1 MRKSL
6 KALLIALV
14 VSLSLGVIT
23 ACKKTEE
30 PKKTKLDSPVIASK
44 TYTGSNQTATV
55 AENEAYEVTVNAGGT
70 NVGEYDVVLTLTDT
84 KKYEWTTPDADD
96 KTKVTLKF
104 AITKASNEI
113 TVLTVAD
120 RTYGEQ
126 ADEPTATA
134 KFGTPEFTYATS
146 ENGEYTATVPS
157 AVGKYWVKATVEGTS
172 NYDGAIK
179 TAQFEI
185 KKVASA
191 VTTAPAAKTLVYTGS
206 AQELV
211 TAGAANG
218 GTLNYKLGDGEWG
231 TAIPA
236 ATDAGD
242 YKVYY
247 KVVGDESHSDTAETE
262 IPVTIAKAD
271 AAFTA
276 APQDPDLSYKGEA
289 QALVTAGVTDDGTVE
304 YKLGDGEWS
313 ETIPTGINA
322 TTYKIYY
329 RIIGDKNHNDLAG
342 DTLYIGVTI
351 ARVNSTYTTAPTAA
365 KNLVYTGADLTLA
378 VAGEVVGGELKYSL
392 DNEKWS
398 ANLPTAK
405 NAGEYTVYYKI
416 EPDANHTG
424 AADGSFKV
432 VIAKAAASVTAPTAK
447 TELVYNGNAQALVSA
462 GSVSDATL
470 EYKLGD
476 GEWGADVPAATNAG
490 EYTVYY
496 RVTVDN
502 NHTGATDGSFK
513 VVIAK
518 AANEVTFSLDGEEIH
533 CGDAVPTEFN
543 ATSVAGAITYA
554 YSIDNVN
561 FYPING
567 LGEDFKFEAG
577 KTYYVKATAAESEN
591 YLSAYKVASIV
602 ATHKFGEGVEND
614 GIVTA
619 TCVCGRKQ
627 VTGERT
633 TGSTVDFAAAVSA
646 DGTISATAGELDISA
661 VYSESVEGVKLTVN
675 ETEYNAA
682 VVNGKITLKGVI
694 PVTVYG
700 NVKLGIKFSADTADY
715 DFVAPALI
723 ITKTVSDK
731 ATLQSL
737 KIYADSETMQGG
749 GYYRLGANVNV
760 GYWYTGE
767 VKEGVEKTNAD
778 YRFGVT
784 YPFKGVLDGNGYALD
799 SVGVAYNG
807 KPSGFID
814 TMEGG
819 TIKNIAFTN
828 FALAAQCGLTYTGY
842 GTIENVYVKYCKA
855 GLAAYMGMP
864 NVVSGGWSGHYTST
878 FFSKSKVACDVTMT
892 NVVVDLSETYN
903 VDASAADKD
912 KFWECTSQV
921 RGILGNFTKGSTMTN
936 VAVIGANKS
945 KIGTNNDGNRFKIV
959 FDGSGWTTGESFG
972 IYVYY
977 QDDASDNGVAL
988 PASGWDVDFWSGAEG
1003 GMPTFKGMT
1012 AYSKSAEFTK
1022 SASSVE
1028 VGASAQFAVPANC
1041 LLYLGENAPEGVT
1054 LKNGVITVDESVAIG
1069 TTFTVCSK
1077 NIFDVA
1083 NPVEITVTVSKKTVK
1098 SALDTT
1104 TEIDLNATAD
1114 GGVVTAAG
1122 VDKTI
1127 DLTTVYNETSEAK
1140 LTLNGVSLGTAT
1152 INGGVLSFNTSVIPV
1167 SDTYGNVELKVKI
1180 EGEATDYEI
1189 TVPMLVITKTISDKA
1204 TLQSLKNYADSATMQ
1219 GGGYY
1224 RLGADVEAGEWYTS
1238 YGATQ
1243 EAAKDYRFGVTYAFK
1258 GTLDGNG
1265 YAIKKLVLAVHKYHS
1280 GFIHEING
1288 GILKNVAFTDFALG
1302 SDESLV
1308 YCGNGTFENIYV
1320 RYFAVTGFA
1329 SDGTGTAPSSGWAS
1343 VLCGPFFT
1351 STENDKFSHAILTN
1365 VVIDLSAISDTAWA
1379 AGKSQCIIGAFD
1391 NLSVMN
1397 NVAVIGMKKDFR
1409 SGNKGKLVRSEMGY
1423 LDYVG
1428 LGGGNTPYYAYLR
1441 YSDGTEETG
1450 DKFAAFPATGW
1461 ADNYWTV
1468 DAANKSITWKTK

>member
-96 KTKVTLKF
+96 KAKVTLKF

-126 ADEPTATA
+126 AAEPTATA

-172 NYDGAIK
+172 NYDGASK

-185 KKVASA
+185 KKAASA

-211 TAGAANG
+211 TAGVTSD
-218 GTLNYKLGDGEWG
+218 GTLKYKLGENGEWG
-231 TAIPA
+231 ETIPT

-247 KVVGDESHSDTAETE
+247 KVVGD
-262 IPVTIAKAD
+262 
-271 AAFTA
+271 
-276 APQDPDLSYKGEA
+276 
-289 QALVTAGVTDDGTVE
+289 
-304 YKLGDGEWS
+304 
-313 ETIPTGINA
+313 
-322 TTYKIYY
+322 
-329 RIIGDKNHNDLAG
+329 KNHNDLAG
-342 DTLYIGVTI
+342 DTLYIDVTI
-351 ARVNSTYTTAPTAA
+351 ARVNSTYMTEPTAA

-378 VAGEVVGGELKYSL
+378 VAGEVVGGELRYSL

-405 NAGEYTVYYKI
+405 NAGEYTVHYKI

-424 AADGSFKV
+424 AA
-432 VIAKAAASVTAPTAK
+432 
-447 TELVYNGNAQALVSA
+447 
-462 GSVSDATL
+462 
-470 EYKLGD
+470 
-476 GEWGADVPAATNAG
+476 
-490 EYTVYY
+490 
-496 RVTVDN
+496 
-502 NHTGATDGSFK
+502 DGSFK

-602 ATHKFGEGVEND
+602 ATHKFGEEVEND

-619 TCVCGRKQ
+619 TCACGRKQ

-633 TGSTVDFAAAVSA
+633 TNSTVDFAAAVGA

-661 VYSESVEGVKLTVN
+661 VYSESAEGVKLTVN

-700 NVKLGIKFSADTADY
+700 NVKLGIKFSQDTVDY

-760 GYWYTGE
+760 GYWYLRD
-767 VKEGVEKTNAD
+767 NAAD
-778 YRFGVT
+778 YRIGT
-784 YPFKGVLDGNGYALD
+784 EYPFKGTIDGNGYAVDKLLL
-799 SVGVAYNG
+799 
-807 KPSGFID
+807 SGIEGGFVQRMD
-814 TMEGG
+814 GG
-819 TIKNIAFTN
+819 TIKNIAFTD
-828 FALAAQCGLTYTGY
+828 FTLSSGSGLTYEGTG
-842 GTIENVYVKYCKA
+842 IFENVYIKLSKV
-855 GLAAYMGMP
+855 GIAAYS
-864 NVVSGGWSGHYTST
+864 NYYNIVSGGWGGNYTT
-878 FFSKSKVACDVTMT
+878 IFFAKSNTPAQVTMK
-892 NVVVDLSETYN
+892 NIVVDYNETYN
-903 VDASAADKD
+903 VTSTDIDKYFWGDATFTRALFGNIDK
-912 KFWECTSQV
+912 SSS
-921 RGILGNFTKGSTMTN
+921 LTN
-936 VAVIGANKS
+936 VALIGANNS
-945 KIGTNNDGNRFKIV
+945 KVGTTTQYDSSGMRFNIVCDVAWSWNNGAKA
-959 FDGSGWTTGESFG
+959 G

-977 QDDASDNGVAL
+977 ADDGSTNGVAL
-988 PASGWDVDFWSGAEG
+988 PSSGWDVDFWSGAEG

-1028 VGASAQFAVPANC
+1028 VGASAEFAVPANC
-1041 LLYLGENAPEGVT
+1041 LLYLGENTPEGVT

-1127 DLTTVYNETSEAK
+1127 DLTTVYSGTAEAE
-1140 LTLNGVSLGTAT
+1140 LILNGVSLGTAT

-1167 SDTYGNVELKVKI
+1167 SGTYGNVELKVKI
-1180 EGEATDYEI
+1180 EGEATDCEI

-1238 YGATQ
+1238 YGASQ

-1258 GTLDGNG
+1258 GTFDGNG
-1265 YAIKKLVLAVHKYHS
+1265 YAIKKLVLTVPKSGYAS
-1280 GFIHEING
+1280 GFIHKIDG
-1288 GILKNVAFTDFALG
+1288 GIIKNVAFTDLALG

-1308 YCGNGTFENIYV
+1308 YCGNGAFENIYV
-1320 RYFAVTGFA
+1320 RYSAVTGFA
-1329 SDGTGTAPSSGWAS
+1329 SNGTGTAPSSGWAS

-1365 VVIDLSAISDTAWA
+1365 VVIDLSVISDAAWA
-1379 AGKSQCIIGAFD
+1379 AGRSQCIIGAFD

-1428 LGGGNTPYYAYLR
+1428 LGGGNTPYYAYLQ

>member
-23 ACKKTEE
+23 ACKKSEE

-70 NVGEYDVVLTLTDT
+70 NVGEYDVVLTLTDK

-120 RTYGEQ
+120 RTYGKQ

-134 KFGTPEFTYATS
+134 KFGTATFTYATS
-146 ENGEYTATVPS
+146 ENGTYSETVPID
-157 AVGKYWVKATVEGTS
+157 AGDYWVKATVAETK
-172 NYDGAIK
+172 NY
-179 TAQFEI
+179 
-185 KKVASA
+185 
-191 VTTAPAAKTLVYTGS
+191 
-206 AQELV
+206 
-211 TAGAANG
+211 AGATQ
-218 GTLNYKLGDGEWG
+218 TLKF
-231 TAIPA
+231 
-236 ATDAGD
+236 
-242 YKVYY
+242 
-247 KVVGDESHSDTAETE
+247 
-262 IPVTIAKAD
+262 TIAKAHSAITSNP
-271 AAFTA
+271 AANQLT
-276 APQDPDLSYKGEA
+276 YNGEA
-289 QALVTAGVTDDGTVE
+289 QALVTAGESADGTLQ
-304 YKLGDGEWS
+304 YKLGADGEWS
-313 ETIPTGINA
+313 ENIPI
-322 TTYKIYY
+322 
-329 RIIGDKNHNDLAG
+329 
-342 DTLYIGVTI
+342 
-351 ARVNSTYTTAPTAA
+351 
-365 KNLVYTGADLTLA
+365 
-378 VAGEVVGGELKYSL
+378 
-392 DNEKWS
+392 
-398 ANLPTAK
+398 
-405 NAGEYTVYYKI
+405 
-416 EPDANHTG
+416 
-424 AADGSFKV
+424 
-432 VIAKAAASVTAPTAK
+432 
-447 TELVYNGNAQALVSA
+447 
-462 GSVSDATL
+462 
-470 EYKLGD
+470 
-476 GEWGADVPAATNAG
+476 ATNAG
-490 EYTVYY
+490 EYVVYF
-496 RVTVDN
+496 RLKGDKNHIDIESNLSVVNVT
-502 NHTGATDGSFK
+502 
-513 VVIAK
+513 IAK

-619 TCVCGRKQ
+619 TCACGHKQ

-633 TGSTVDFAAAVSA
+633 TGSTVDFAAAVGE
-646 DGTISATAGELDISA
+646 DGTVSATAGELDISA
-661 VYSESVEGVKLTVN
+661 VYSESAEGVKLTVN

-700 NVKLGIKFSADTADY
+700 NVKLGIKFSQDTVDY

-731 ATLQSL
+731 ATLQSV

-760 GYWYTGE
+760 GYWYLRD
-767 VKEGVEKTNAD
+767 NAAD
-778 YRFGVT
+778 YRIGT
-784 YPFKGVLDGNGYALD
+784 EYPFKGTIDGNGYAVDKLLL
-799 SVGVAYNG
+799 SGIEG
-807 KPSGFID
+807 GFIQQMD
-814 TMEGG
+814 GG
-819 TIKNIAFTN
+819 TIKNIAFTD
-828 FALAAQCGLTYTGY
+828 FTLSSGSGLTYEGTG
-842 GTIENVYVKYCKA
+842 IFENVYIKLSKV
-855 GLAAYMGMP
+855 GIAAYS
-864 NVVSGGWSGHYTST
+864 NYYNIVSGGWGGNYTT
-878 FFSKSKVACDVTMT
+878 IFFAKSNTPAQVTMK
-892 NVVVDLSETYN
+892 NIVVDYNETYN
-903 VDASAADKD
+903 VTSTDIDKYFWGDATFTRALFGNIDK
-912 KFWECTSQV
+912 SSS
-921 RGILGNFTKGSTMTN
+921 LTN
-936 VAVIGANKS
+936 VALIGANRS
-945 KIGTNNDGNRFKIV
+945 KINTLVMVDGKENRQRFNIVCDAAWSWNNGAKA
-959 FDGSGWTTGESFG
+959 G

-977 QDDASDNGVAL
+977 ADDGSSNGVAL

-1028 VGASAQFAVPANC
+1028 VGASAEFAVPANC
-1041 LLYLGENAPEGVT
+1041 LLYLGENTPEGVT
-1054 LKNGVITVDESVAIG
+1054 LENGVITVDESVAIG

-1098 SALDTT
+1098 FALETT
-1104 TEIDLNATAD
+1104 TEVDLNATVD

-1122 VDKTI
+1122 DDKTI
-1127 DLTTVYNETSEAK
+1127 DLTTVYSETAEAE
-1140 LTLNGVSLGTAT
+1140 LILNGVSLGTAT

-1167 SDTYGNVELKVKI
+1167 SGTYGNVELKVKI
-1180 EGEATDYEI
+1180 EGEATDCEI

-1224 RLGADVEAGEWYTS
+1224 RLGADVEAGEWYTA
-1238 YGATQ
+1238 YGAKL
-1243 EAAKDYRFGVTYAFK
+1243 EAANDYRFGVTYAFK
-1258 GTLDGNG
+1258 GTFDGNG
-1265 YAIKKLVLAVHKYHS
+1265 YAIKKLVLTVPKYSS
-1280 GFIHEING
+1280 GFIHKIDG
-1288 GILKNVAFTDFALG
+1288 GIIKNVAFTDLALG

-1308 YCGNGTFENIYV
+1308 YCGNGAFENIYV
-1320 RYFAVTGFA
+1320 RYSAVTGFA

-1365 VVIDLSAISDTAWA
+1365 VVIDLSVISDAAWA
-1379 AGKSQCIIGAFD
+1379 AGGSQCIIGAFD

-1428 LGGGNTPYYAYLR
+1428 LGGGNTPYYAYLQ

-1461 ADNYWTV
+1461 SDNYWTV

>member
-1 MRKSL
+1 MKKSL

-23 ACKKTEE
+23 ACKKSEE

-157 AVGKYWVKATVEGTS
+157 AVGEYWVKATVEGTS

-185 KKVASA
+185 KKAASA

-271 AAFTA
+271 AAFTV
-276 APQDPDLSYKGEA
+276 APQDPDLSYNGEA

-329 RIIGDKNHNDLAG
+329 RIVGDKNHNDLAG
-342 DTLYIGVTI
+342 DTLYLAVTI

-424 AADGSFKV
+424 ATDGSFKV
-432 VIAKAAASVTAPTAK
+432 IIAKAAASVTAPTAK
-447 TELVYNGNAQALVSA
+447 TELVYNGNAQALANA

-502 NHTGATDGSFK
+502 NHTGATEGSFK
-513 VVIAK
+513 VAIAK

-533 CGDAVPTEFN
+533 CGDAVPAEFN
-543 ATSVAGAITYA
+543 ATAIAGTITYT
-554 YSIDNVN
+554 YSIDNVY

-619 TCVCGRKQ
+619 TCACGHKQ

-633 TGSTVDFAAAVSA
+633 TGSTVDFAAAVGA

-661 VYSESVEGVKLTVN
+661 VYSESAEGVKLTVN

-700 NVKLGIKFSADTADY
+700 NVKLGIKFSQDTVDY

-731 ATLQSL
+731 ETLQSV

-760 GYWYTGE
+760 GYWYLRD
-767 VKEGVEKTNAD
+767 NAAD
-778 YRFGVT
+778 YRIGT
-784 YPFKGVLDGNGYALD
+784 EYPFKGTIDGNGYAVDKLLL
-799 SVGVAYNG
+799 
-807 KPSGFID
+807 SGFD
-814 TMEGG
+814 GGFVQRMDGG
-819 TIKNIAFTN
+819 TIKNIAFTD
-828 FALAAQCGLTYTGY
+828 FTLSSGSGLTYEGTG
-842 GTIENVYVKYCKA
+842 IFENVYIKLSKV
-855 GLAAYMGMP
+855 GIAAYS
-864 NVVSGGWSGHYTST
+864 NYYNIVSGGWGGNYTT
-878 FFSKSKVACDVTMT
+878 IFFAKSNTPAQVTMK
-892 NVVVDLSETYN
+892 NIVVDYNETYN
-903 VDASAADKD
+903 VTSTDIDKYFWGDATFTRALFGNIDK
-912 KFWECTSQV
+912 SSS
-921 RGILGNFTKGSTMTN
+921 LTN
-936 VAVIGANKS
+936 VALIGANKS
-945 KIGTNNDGNRFKIV
+945 KVGTTTQYDSSGMRFNIVCDAAWSWNNGAKA
-959 FDGSGWTTGESFG
+959 G

-977 QDDASDNGVAL
+977 ADDGSTNGVAL

-1028 VGASAQFAVPANC
+1028 VGASAEFAVPANC
-1041 LLYLGENAPEGVT
+1041 LLYLGENTPEGVT
-1054 LKNGVITVDESVAIG
+1054 LENGVITVDESVAIG

-1098 SALDTT
+1098 FALETT
-1104 TEIDLNATAD
+1104 TEVDLNAAAD
-1114 GGVVTAAG
+1114 GGVVTVAG
-1122 VDKTI
+1122 DDKTI
-1127 DLTTVYNETSEAK
+1127 DLTTVYNETSEAE

-1167 SDTYGNVELKVKI
+1167 SGTYGNVELKVKI
-1180 EGEATDYEI
+1180 EGEATDCEI

-1238 YGATQ
+1238 YGASQ

-1258 GTLDGNG
+1258 GTFDGNG
-1265 YAIKKLVLAVHKYHS
+1265 YAIKKLVLTVPKSGYAS
-1280 GFIHEING
+1280 GFIHKIDG
-1288 GILKNVAFTDFALG
+1288 GIIKNVAFTDLALG

-1308 YCGNGTFENIYV
+1308 YCGNGVFENIYV
-1320 RYFAVTGFA
+1320 RYSAVTGFA

-1365 VVIDLSAISDTAWA
+1365 VVIDLSVISDAAWA
-1379 AGKSQCIIGAFD
+1379 AGRSQCIIGAFD

-1428 LGGGNTPYYAYLR
+1428 LGGGNTPYYAYLQ

-1461 ADNYWTV
+1461 TDNYWTV
-1468 DAANKSITWKTK
+1468 DADNKSITWKTK

>member
-96 KTKVTLKF
+96 KAKVTLKF

-113 TVLTVAD
+113 TVLTVDD
-120 RTYGEQ
+120 RTYGETPKT
-126 ADEPTATA
+126 PTATA

-185 KKVASA
+185 KKAASA

-218 GTLNYKLGDGEWG
+218 GKLNYKLGENG
-231 TAIPA
+231 TWSETIPT
-236 ATDAGD
+236 ATDAGE

-247 KVVGDESHSDTAETE
+247 KVVGDDSHSDTVETE
-262 IPVTIAKAD
+262 ISVTIAQATNEITGMVLAGWTYGETANEPTATAKFGTATFTYATSENGTYTETKPTDAGDYWVKATVAGTKNYVGATQTLKFTIAKAHSAITSNP
-271 AAFTA
+271 AANQLT
-276 APQDPDLSYKGEA
+276 YNGEA
-289 QALVTAGVTDDGTVE
+289 QALVTAGESADGTLQ
-304 YKLGDGEWS
+304 YKLGADGEWS
-313 ETIPTGINA
+313 ENIPIATNA
-322 TTYKIYY
+322 GEYVVYFRLK
-329 RIIGDKNHNDLAG
+329 GDKNHIDIESNLSVVN
-342 DTLYIGVTI
+342 VTI
-351 ARVNSTYTTAPTAA
+351 A
-365 KNLVYTGADLTLA
+365 KA
-378 VAGEVVGGELKYSL
+378 V
-392 DNEKWS
+392 
-398 ANLPTAK
+398 
-405 NAGEYTVYYKI
+405 
-416 EPDANHTG
+416 
-424 AADGSFKV
+424 
-432 VIAKAAASVTAPTAK
+432 ASVTAPTAK
-447 TELVYNGNAQALVSA
+447 TELVYNGNAQDLVSA
-462 GSVSDATL
+462 GSVSNATL
-470 EYKLGD
+470 EYKLGEN
-476 GEWGADVPAATNAG
+476 GEWTAEVPTATNAG

-502 NHTGATDGSFK
+502 NHTGATEGSFK
-513 VVIAK
+513 VAIAK

-543 ATSVAGAITYA
+543 ATAIAGTITYT
-554 YSIDNVN
+554 YSIDNVY

-619 TCVCGRKQ
+619 TCACGRKQ

-633 TGSTVDFAAAVSA
+633 MGSTVDFAAAVGE

-661 VYSESVEGVKLTVN
+661 VYSESAEGVKLTVN

-700 NVKLGIKFSADTADY
+700 NVKLGIKFSQDTADY

-760 GYWYTGE
+760 GSWYLRD
-767 VKEGVEKTNAD
+767 NAAD
-778 YRFGVT
+778 YRIGT
-784 YPFKGVLDGNGYALD
+784 EYPFKGTIDGNGYAVDKLLL
-799 SVGVAYNG
+799 SGVEG
-807 KPSGFID
+807 GFIQQMD
-814 TMEGG
+814 GG
-819 TIKNIAFTN
+819 TIKNIAFTD
-828 FALAAQCGLTYTGY
+828 FTLSSGSGLTYEGTG
-842 GTIENVYVKYCKA
+842 IFENVYIKLSKV
-855 GLAAYMGMP
+855 GIAAYS
-864 NVVSGGWSGHYTST
+864 NYYNIVSGGWGGNYTT
-878 FFSKSKVACDVTMT
+878 IFFAKSNTPAQVTMK
-892 NVVVDLSETYN
+892 NIVVDYNETYN
-903 VDASAADKD
+903 VTSTDIDKYFWGDATFTRALFGNIDK
-912 KFWECTSQV
+912 SSS
-921 RGILGNFTKGSTMTN
+921 LTN
-936 VAVIGANKS
+936 VALIGANNS
-945 KIGTNNDGNRFKIV
+945 KVGTTTQYDSSGMRFNIVCDAAWSWNNGAKA
-959 FDGSGWTTGESFG
+959 G

-977 QDDASDNGVAL
+977 ADDGSTNGVAL
-988 PASGWDVDFWSGAEG
+988 PSSGWDVDFWSGAEG

-1028 VGASAQFAVPANC
+1028 VGASAEFAVPANC
-1041 LLYLGENAPEGVT
+1041 LLYLGENTPEGVT

-1098 SALDTT
+1098 FALDTT
-1104 TEIDLNATAD
+1104 TEVDLNAAAD
-1114 GGVVTAAG
+1114 GGVVTVAG
-1122 VDKTI
+1122 DDKTI
-1127 DLTTVYNETSEAK
+1127 DLTTVYNETSEAE
-1140 LTLNGVSLGTAT
+1140 LILNGVSLGTAT

-1167 SDTYGNVELKVKI
+1167 SGTYGNVELKVKI
-1180 EGEATDYEI
+1180 EGEATDCEI
-1189 TVPMLVITKTISDKA
+1189 TVPMLIVTKTIG
-1204 TLQSLKNYADSATMQ
+1204 TLDELRAIKDYTDSETMQ

-1238 YGATQ
+1238 YGASQ

-1258 GTLDGNG
+1258 GTFDGNG
-1265 YAIKKLVLAVHKYHS
+1265 YAIKKLVLTVPKSGYAS
-1280 GFIHEING
+1280 GFIHKIDG
-1288 GILKNVAFTDFALG
+1288 GIIKNVAFTDLALG

-1308 YCGNGTFENIYV
+1308 YCGNGVFENIYV

-1329 SDGTGTAPSSGWAS
+1329 SNGTGTAPSSGWAS

-1365 VVIDLSAISDTAWA
+1365 VVIDLSVISDAAWA
-1379 AGKSQCIIGAFD
+1379 AGRSQCIIGAFD

-1409 SGNKGKLVRSEMGY
+1409 NGNKGKLVRSEMGY

-1428 LGGGNTPYYAYLR
+1428 LGGGNTPYYAYLQ

-1450 DKFAAFPATGW
+1450 DNFAAFPATGW

>member
-96 KTKVTLKF
+96 KAKVTLKF

-113 TVLTVAD
+113 TVLTVDD
-120 RTYGEQ
+120 RTYGETPKT
-126 ADEPTATA
+126 PTVTA
-134 KFGTPEFTYATS
+134 KFGTATFTYATS

-185 KKVASA
+185 KKAA
-191 VTTAPAAKTLVYTGS
+191 ATVTTAPAAKTELVYNRN

-211 TAGAANG
+211 TAGVTSD
-218 GTLNYKLGDGEWG
+218 GTLKYKLGENG
-231 TAIPA
+231 TWSETIPT

-247 KVVGDESHSDTAETE
+247 KVVGDGSHSDTAETE
-262 IPVTIAKAD
+262 ISVTIAQATNEITGMVLAGWTYGETANEPTATAKFGTATFTYATSENGTYTETKPTDAGDYWVKATVAETKNYAGATQTLKFTIAKAHSAITSNP
-271 AAFTA
+271 AANQLT
-276 APQDPDLSYKGEA
+276 YNGEA
-289 QALVTAGVTDDGTVE
+289 QALVTAGESADGTLQ
-304 YKLGDGEWS
+304 YKLGADGEWS
-313 ETIPTGINA
+313 ENIPIATNA
-322 TTYKIYY
+322 GEYVVYFRLK
-329 RIIGDKNHNDLAG
+329 GDKNHIDIESNLSVVN
-342 DTLYIGVTI
+342 VT
-351 ARVNSTYTTAPTAA
+351 
-365 KNLVYTGADLTLA
+365 
-378 VAGEVVGGELKYSL
+378 
-392 DNEKWS
+392 
-398 ANLPTAK
+398 
-405 NAGEYTVYYKI
+405 
-416 EPDANHTG
+416 
-424 AADGSFKV
+424 
-432 VIAKAAASVTAPTAK
+432 IAKAAASVTAPTAK
-447 TELVYNGNAQALVSA
+447 TELVYNGNAQDLVSA
-462 GSVSDATL
+462 GSVTDATL
-470 EYKLGD
+470 EYKLGEN
-476 GEWGADVPAATNAG
+476 GEWTAEVPTATNAG

-502 NHTGATDGSFK
+502 NHTGATEGSFK
-513 VVIAK
+513 VAIAK

-543 ATSVAGAITYA
+543 ATSVAGAITYT

-561 FYPING
+561 FYPIDG

-619 TCVCGRKQ
+619 TCACGHKQ

-633 TGSTVDFAAAVSA
+633 TGSTVDFAATVGE
-646 DGTISATAGELDISA
+646 DGTVSATAGELDISA

-700 NVKLGIKFSADTADY
+700 NVKLGIKFSQDTADY

-749 GYYRLGANVNV
+749 GYYRFGANVNV
-760 GYWYTGE
+760 GSWYLRD
-767 VKEGVEKTNAD
+767 NAAD
-778 YRFGVT
+778 YRIGT
-784 YPFKGVLDGNGYALD
+784 EYPFKGTIDGNGYAVDKLLL
-799 SVGVAYNG
+799 SGVEG
-807 KPSGFID
+807 GFVQRMD
-814 TMEGG
+814 GG
-819 TIKNIAFTN
+819 TIKNIAFTD
-828 FALAAQCGLTYTGY
+828 FTLSSGSGLTYEGTG
-842 GTIENVYVKYCKA
+842 IFENVYIKLSKV
-855 GLAAYMGMP
+855 GIAAYS
-864 NVVSGGWSGHYTST
+864 NYYNIVSGGWGGNYTT
-878 FFSKSKVACDVTMT
+878 IFFAKANTPAQVTMK
-892 NVVVDLSETYN
+892 NIVVDYNETYN
-903 VDASAADKD
+903 VTSTDIDKYFWGDATFTRALFGNIDK
-912 KFWECTSQV
+912 SSS
-921 RGILGNFTKGSTMTN
+921 LTN
-936 VAVIGANKS
+936 VALIGANKS
-945 KIGTNNDGNRFKIV
+945 KVGTTTQYDSSGRRFNIVCDVAWSWNNGAKA
-959 FDGSGWTTGESFG
+959 G

-977 QDDASDNGVAL
+977 ADDGSTNGVAL

-1003 GMPTFKGMT
+1003 GIPTFKGMT

-1028 VGASAQFAVPANC
+1028 VGASAEFAVPANC
-1041 LLYLGENAPEGVT
+1041 LLYLGENTPEGVT
-1054 LKNGVITVDESVAIG
+1054 LENGVITVDESVAIG

-1098 SALDTT
+1098 SALDTI
-1104 TEIDLNATAD
+1104 TETDLNATAD
-1114 GGVVTAAG
+1114 GGVVTATG

-1127 DLTTVYNETSEAK
+1127 DLTTVYNGTSEAE
-1140 LTLNGVSLGTAT
+1140 LILNGVSLGTAT

-1167 SDTYGNVELKVKI
+1167 SGTYGNVELKVKI
-1180 EGEATDYEI
+1180 EGEATDCEI

-1224 RLGADVEAGEWYTS
+1224 RLGADVEAGEWYTA
-1238 YGATQ
+1238 YGASQ

-1258 GTLDGNG
+1258 GTFDGNG
-1265 YAIKKLVLAVHKYHS
+1265 YAIKKLVLTVPKSGYAS
-1280 GFIHEING
+1280 GFIHKIDG
-1288 GILKNVAFTDFALG
+1288 GIIKNVAFTDLALG

-1308 YCGNGTFENIYV
+1308 YCGNGVFENIYV
-1320 RYFAVTGFA
+1320 RYSAVTGFA
-1329 SDGTGTAPSSGWAS
+1329 SNGTGTAPSSGWAS

-1365 VVIDLSAISDTAWA
+1365 VVIDLSVISDAAWA

-1409 SGNKGKLVRSEMGY
+1409 NGNKGKLVRSEMGY

-1428 LGGGNTPYYAYLR
+1428 LGGGNTPYYAYLQ

>member
-1 MRKSL
+1 MRKFL
-6 KALLIALV
+6 KALLIALL

-44 TYTGSNQTATV
+44 TYTGSNQTATI

-96 KTKVTLKF
+96 KAKVTLKF

-120 RTYGEQ
+120 RTYGAQ
-126 ADEPTATA
+126 AAEPTATA

-146 ENGEYTATVPS
+146 ENGEYTATVPT

-185 KKVASA
+185 KKAASA
-191 VTTAPAAKTLVYTGS
+191 VTTAPAAKTLVYNRN

-218 GTLNYKLGDGEWG
+218 GTLNYKLGENG
-231 TAIPA
+231 TWSETIPT

-271 AAFTA
+271 AAFTV
-276 APQDPDLSYKGEA
+276 APQDPDLSYTGEA

-322 TTYKIYY
+322 TNYKIYY
-329 RIIGDKNHNDLAG
+329 RIVGDKNHNDLAG
-342 DTLYIGVTI
+342 DTLYLDVTI
-351 ARVNSTYTTAPTAA
+351 ARVNSTYTTEPTAA

-378 VAGEVVGGELKYSL
+378 VAGEVVGGELRYSL

-424 AADGSFKV
+424 AA
-432 VIAKAAASVTAPTAK
+432 
-447 TELVYNGNAQALVSA
+447 
-462 GSVSDATL
+462 
-470 EYKLGD
+470 
-476 GEWGADVPAATNAG
+476 
-490 EYTVYY
+490 
-496 RVTVDN
+496 
-502 NHTGATDGSFK
+502 DGSFK

-567 LGEDFKFEAG
+567 LGEGFKFEAG

-619 TCVCGRKQ
+619 TCACGRKQ

-646 DGTISATAGELDISA
+646 DGTITATAGELDISA
-661 VYSESVEGVKLTVN
+661 VYSESAEGVKLTVN

-700 NVKLGIKFSADTADY
+700 NVKLGIKFSQDTVDY

-760 GYWYTGE
+760 GYWYLRD
-767 VKEGVEKTNAD
+767 NAAD
-778 YRFGVT
+778 YRIGT
-784 YPFKGVLDGNGYALD
+784 EYPFKGTIDGNGYAVDKLLL
-799 SVGVAYNG
+799 
-807 KPSGFID
+807 SGIEGGFVQRMD
-814 TMEGG
+814 GG
-819 TIKNIAFTN
+819 TIKNIAFTD
-828 FALAAQCGLTYTGY
+828 FTLSSGSGLTYEGTG
-842 GTIENVYVKYCKA
+842 IFENVYIKLSKV
-855 GLAAYMGMP
+855 GIAAYS
-864 NVVSGGWSGHYTST
+864 NYYNIVSGGWGGNYTT
-878 FFSKSKVACDVTMT
+878 IFFAKSNTPAQVTMK
-892 NVVVDLSETYN
+892 NIVVDYNETYN
-903 VDASAADKD
+903 VTSTDIDKYFWGDATFTRALFGNIDK
-912 KFWECTSQV
+912 SSS
-921 RGILGNFTKGSTMTN
+921 LTN
-936 VAVIGANKS
+936 VALIGANNS
-945 KIGTNNDGNRFKIV
+945 KVGTTTQYDSSGMRFNIVCDVAWSWNNGAKA
-959 FDGSGWTTGESFG
+959 G

-977 QDDASDNGVAL
+977 ADDGSTNGVAL
-988 PASGWDVDFWSGAEG
+988 PSSGWDVDFWSGAEG
-1003 GMPTFKGMT
+1003 GIPTFKGMT

-1028 VGASAQFAVPANC
+1028 VGTSAEFAVPANC
-1041 LLYLGENAPEGVT
+1041 LLYLGENTPEGVT

-1258 GTLDGNG
+1258 GTFDGNG
-1265 YAIKKLVLAVHKYHS
+1265 YAIKKLVLTVPKYGS
-1280 GFIHEING
+1280 GFIHKIDG
-1288 GILKNVAFTDFALG
+1288 GIIKNVAFTDLALG
-1302 SDESLV
+1302 NNESLV
-1308 YCGNGTFENIYV
+1308 YCGNGAFENIYV
-1320 RYFAVTGFA
+1320 RYSAVTGFA

-1365 VVIDLSAISDTAWA
+1365 VVIDLSAISDAAWA

-1428 LGGGNTPYYAYLR
+1428 LGGGNTPYYAYLQ

-1461 ADNYWTV
+1461 SDNYWTV
-1468 DAANKSITWKTK
+1468 DADKKSITWKTK